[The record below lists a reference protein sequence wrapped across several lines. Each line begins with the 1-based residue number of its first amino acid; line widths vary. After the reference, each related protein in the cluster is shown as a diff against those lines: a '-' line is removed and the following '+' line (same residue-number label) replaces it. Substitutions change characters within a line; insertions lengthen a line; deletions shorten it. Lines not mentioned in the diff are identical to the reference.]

1 MNKKLAAIIAGGFT
15 AMTSTAVLAQSLITY
30 SEFTENGTYIIT
42 DADKSVLLGIDNPDD
57 YFLGAA
63 SQFSVFVEGDF
74 TAEGSDCEGRL
85 AAGGSANLG
94 KSTPSYSVGAK
105 LDENTTAAKV
115 VIGGNT
121 LQHFEPNNI
130 NFVAPLNAEIEP
142 VIMNY
147 MSNGSCK
154 VYSGK
159 LFDFAEQFALLRQ
172 RSTYLKGLSENAELE
187 INEYY
192 KQQWTVKGDSKNL
205 NVLNLSA
212 EEYAVF
218 TNEAKYIELNVEIP
232 EGSYLV
238 INVPGTDIQL
248 PTTTVKVDY
257 TDDNSSEVFMGENL
271 PVLYNLADAVQFKYS
286 GSIQGSTLAPNADA
300 SGDEGGH
307 VAGMT
312 IAKSFE
318 GGIQFGY
325 SVFNPSV
332 NKMQLPGEAQ
342 QTTTVTT
349 TTTKAATTTTKA
361 AATTTKSAATT
372 TKVAA
377 KTTAPATGAATTTT
391 KNGQL
396 VLPGDATATT
406 TAVLSSTTNTADG
419 TQVTTT
425 GSGVSSSTAST
436 ETDSTTSKTET
447 TTTTSSD
454 KTTTTTTSSTTSSK
468 NGTSNDSPK
477 TGVAGA
483 GAYLLLMASA
493 TGIAFASRKKEN

>member
-15 AMTSTAVLAQSLITY
+15 AMTSIAILAPSLITY
-30 SEFTENGTYIIT
+30 SEFTENGTYAIT
-42 DADKSVLLGIDNPDD
+42 DADKSVLIGIENPDD
-57 YFLGAA
+57 YFLGVA

-94 KSTPSYSVGAK
+94 TSTPSYSVGAK
-105 LDENTTAAKV
+105 LDEDITAAQV
-115 VIGGNT
+115 VIGGNA

-147 MSNGSCK
+147 MSNGLCK
-154 VYSGK
+154 IYSGK
-159 LFDFAEQFALLRQ
+159 LFDFAEQFALLRE
-172 RSTYLKGLSENAELE
+172 RSTYLKGLSENTELE
-187 INEYY
+187 ISEYY
-192 KQQWTVKGDSKNL
+192 KQQWTVKGNNKNL
-205 NVLNLSA
+205 NILNLSA
-212 EEYAVF
+212 EEYAIF
-218 TNEAKYIELNVEIP
+218 TNEAKYIELNIEIP

-238 INVPGTDIQL
+238 INVPGTEIEL
-248 PTTTVKVDY
+248 PTTTVNVDY

-325 SVFNPSV
+325 SVFNPPI
-332 NKMQLPGEAQ
+332 NKMVLPGAVQ
-342 QTTTVTT
+342 QTTTATPSVTT
-349 TTTKAATTTTKA
+349 TTT
-361 AATTTKSAATT
+361 S
-372 TKVAA
+372 
-377 KTTAPATGAATTTT
+377 TTADSITTTT
-391 KNGQL
+391 KNNQF

-406 TAVLSSTTNTADG
+406 TNELSSTTD
-419 TQVTTT
+419 TTT
-425 GSGVSSSTAST
+425 ETQTTTTDSDVSSSTTST
-436 ETDSTTSKTET
+436 ETGGTTSKTAVNT
-447 TTTTSSD
+447 TTASD
-454 KTTTTTTSSTTSSK
+454 KKITTAPKSTTTAKS
-468 NGTSNDSPK
+468 GTSNESPK
-477 TGVAGA
+477 TGDAGT
-483 GAYLLLMASA
+483 GAILLLMASA
-493 TGIAFASRKKEN
+493 TGIAFVSRKKEN

>member
-15 AMTSTAVLAQSLITY
+15 AMTSIAVLAPSLVTY
-30 SEFTENGTYIIT
+30 SEFTESGTYAIT
-42 DADKSVLLGIDNPDD
+42 DVDKSVLIGIENPDD
-57 YFLGAA
+57 YFLGVA

-105 LDENTTAAKV
+105 LDENATAAQV

-121 LQHFEPNNI
+121 LQHFEPNNKTL
-130 NFVAPLNAEIEP
+130 VAPLNAEIEP
-142 VIMNY
+142 VLMNY
-147 MSNGSCK
+147 MSNGLCK

-159 LFDFAEQFALLRQ
+159 LFDFAEQFALLKE

-187 INEYY
+187 ISEYY
-192 KQQWTVKGDSKNL
+192 KQQWTVKGDNKNL

-212 EEYAVF
+212 EEYAIF

-238 INVPGTDIQL
+238 INVPGKEIEL

-257 TDDNSSEVFMGENL
+257 TDDNLSDVFMGENL
-271 PVLYNLADAVQFKYS
+271 PVLYNLADAVEFKYS

-325 SVFNPSV
+325 SVFNPSI
-332 NKMQLPGEAQ
+332 NKMELPGAAQ
-342 QTTTVTT
+342 QTTTVAPTVTT
-349 TTTKAATTTTKA
+349 TTTA
-361 AATTTKSAATT
+361 S
-372 TKVAA
+372 
-377 KTTAPATGAATTTT
+377 TTADSVTTTT

-406 TAVLSSTTNTADG
+406 TTELSTTD

-425 GSGVSSSTAST
+425 DSDVSSSTTST
-436 ETDSTTSKTET
+436 ETGSTTSKTAVNT
-447 TTTTSSD
+447 TTASD
-454 KTTTTTTSSTTSSK
+454 KKTTTAPQSTTTSK
-468 NGTSNDSPK
+468 NGTSNNSPK
-477 TGVAGA
+477 TGDAGMGVA
-483 GAYLLLMASA
+483 LLLMASA